1 MKSKFWVLPLAF
13 EVLKHQNFKTP
24 KNTIFPTWEIKYKVN
39 KNPKR
44 VLISYLHSLLV
55 NLHNDRF
62 NPLNSSSTTSM
73 NNSIYAGDFNDRSI
87 ISNLSTN
94 TLTASTTVHNSTK
107 PNTTLNNASMT
118 TSIYVPQI
126 KTKNSSDYLGVF
138 EWKPEDEA
146 LIAKKLI
153 DELKPRL
160 AVTCLPGLP
169 AYVLFMCIRYADMIN
184 DDERVRSLLNS
195 SIQSTKRL
203 IKRKQEDLEYLV
215 LWLTN
220 FCRLIH
226 NLKQYSGDTAFQYAN
241 THRQNEQCLKNF
253 DLTDYRSILSEIAI
267 WLFQGI
273 IKDFENKLN
282 PIIVSAML
290 EQESLQGMYGKQV
303 NPGKQAN
310 GSGAVSAE
318 KYTIDSLIKKLNE
331 FLSILNSHGVDPEI
345 VNQIFKQVNDQD

>member
-1 MKSKFWVLPLAF
+1 MS
-13 EVLKHQNFKTP
+13 
-24 KNTIFPTWEIKYKVN
+24 
-39 KNPKR
+39 
-44 VLISYLHSLLV
+44 
-55 NLHNDRF
+55 
-62 NPLNSSSTTSM
+62 
-73 NNSIYAGDFNDRSI
+73 
-87 ISNLSTN
+87 
-94 TLTASTTVHNSTK
+94 
-107 PNTTLNNASMT
+107 

-126 KTKNSSDYLGVF
+126 KSKNSGEYLGVF

-160 AVTCLPGLP
+160 AVTYLPGLP

-184 DDERVRSLLNS
+184 DDERVRSLLNC

-215 LWLTN
+215 LWMTN

-226 NLKQYSGDTAFQYAN
+226 NLKQYSGDTAFQFTN
-241 THRQNEQCLKNF
+241 TPKQNDQCLKNF
-253 DLTDYRSILSEIAI
+253 DLTDYRTILSEIAI

-290 EQESLQGMYGKQV
+290 EQESLQGMYNKQSNQIKQV
-303 NPGKQAN
+303 NGGVVN
-310 GSGAVSAE
+310 AE

-345 VNQIFKQVNDQD
+345 VNQIFRQVNNNEDIKTYF